1 METNVGEGEPH
12 ARSRIRPNIC
22 IDSLAASTV
31 LGQSST
37 ESAQEK
43 ERAETCSPPETGMCF
58 VIICMPA
65 MLSKAHT
72 DFHMSLCLSVRESV
86 HIET

>member
-1 METNVGEGEPH
+1 MFTTRDWYV
-12 ARSRIRPNIC
+12 
-22 IDSLAASTV
+22 
-31 LGQSST
+31 
-37 ESAQEK
+37 
-43 ERAETCSPPETGMCF
+43 F
-58 VIICMPA
+58 CMPA